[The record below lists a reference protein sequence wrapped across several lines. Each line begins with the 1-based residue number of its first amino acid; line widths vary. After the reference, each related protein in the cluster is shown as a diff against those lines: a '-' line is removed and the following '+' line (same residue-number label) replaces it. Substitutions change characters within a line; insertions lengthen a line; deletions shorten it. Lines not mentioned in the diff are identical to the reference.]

1 MAAVRLVILGRQGS
15 GKGTQCARLVEELGP
30 LHIST
35 GDMLRSAVAEGTQ
48 LGRRA
53 GALMD
58 AGELVP
64 DDLMIGIVAERL
76 AKPDVAEH
84 GFLLD
89 GFPRPPAQAE
99 ALEAILADNG
109 VALDRAV
116 NIDVPVDEVMQR
128 MLARGRADDTEEA
141 IQRRLDLYESE
152 TAPLLAWFGER
163 GLLDVVDG
171 LGDEPW
177 TYFVHGYAAPVGP
190 DTVATCRYGDTLC
203 AAEAVGDLWACQFHP
218 EKSGDTGLANRCPTP
233 CSRSSWRTATRCWPT
248 SPARCG
254 CTTSASFPATACRSN
269 SPPTT
274 SSGVGSPIDTSERT
288 MKVRASVKPMCEK
301 CRIIRRRGRVQVIC
315 TNPRHKQ
322 RQG

>member
-35 GDMLRSAVAEGTQ
+35 GDMLRSAVAEGTE

-89 GFPRPPAQAE
+89 GFPRTPAQAE

-116 NIDVPVDEVMQR
+116 NIDVPVGEVMQR

-141 IQRRLDLYESE
+141 IQRRLDLYESS
-152 TAPLLAWFGER
+152 TAPLIAWFEDR
-163 GLLDVVDG
+163 GLLAVVDG
-171 LGDEPW
+171 LGSEDEV
-177 TYFVHGYAAPVGP
+177 FGRLCDAVQAADSVGNG
-190 DTVATCRYGDTLC
+190 V
-203 AAEAVGDLWACQFHP
+203 
-218 EKSGDTGLANRCPTP
+218 
-233 CSRSSWRTATRCWPT
+233 
-248 SPARCG
+248 
-254 CTTSASFPATACRSN
+254 SA
-269 SPPTT
+269 
-274 SSGVGSPIDTSERT
+274 
-288 MKVRASVKPMCEK
+288 
-301 CRIIRRRGRVQVIC
+301 
-315 TNPRHKQ
+315 
-322 RQG
+322 